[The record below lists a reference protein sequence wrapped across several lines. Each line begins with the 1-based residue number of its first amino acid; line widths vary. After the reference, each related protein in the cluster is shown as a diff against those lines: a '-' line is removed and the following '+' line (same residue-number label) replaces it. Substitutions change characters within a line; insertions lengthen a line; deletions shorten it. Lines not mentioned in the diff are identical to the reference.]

1 MRTRRFLAY
10 ASINQM
16 GFLLMGVACGT
27 LEGYRATLFYM
38 VLYAL
43 MSIGFLVIFFHTYR
57 KRDNQLIQYLTDLRG
72 LSAVDYQAS

>member
-16 GFLLMGVACGT
+16 GFLLMGVVCGT
-27 LEGYRATLFYM
+27 LEGYRATLLYM
-38 VLYAL
+38 VLYTL
-43 MSIGFLVIFFHTYR
+43 MSVGFLAIFFHTYR
-57 KRDNQLIQYLTDLRG
+57 KHDNQLIQYLTDLRG